1 MTFFRQHSCRR
12 VPSDPVRATHG
23 RIVAMETLIQRS
35 GPTKG
40 SGRSGRCVST
50 RAPVVSPQIFAPAF
64 SENSRETFGKGILL
78 ISPDLSP
85 APMTRTTKR
94 DARKD
99 TRNAVLFPVEEDEAV
114 ETGASFL
121 PPRLAHLRG
130 PIVAATPRP
139 DLQVRGDDATMPMP
153 VNVFAP
159 GTPGS
164 SVAVPPGV
172 TPTVHAGHG
181 RVLMG
186 PWNGEFH
193 RAGSGP
199 SSPSAGPPA
208 APDRIDPS
216 RSVVVARVIAD
227 DSLRENL
234 SDLPFAG
241 PEDMDMDEESVLR
254 EQWMEDAMTGRGGAP
269 SNDADAN
276 SGRRF
281 SSDGRDDANEPP
293 AGTGIRAASGLEAG
307 RGRGRAGRGRA
318 ASAPAAVARR
328 VGAARISARRR
339 TPHAIQRKAKEALAN
354 ARKESS
360 RRAGDGP
367 GFFHLNG
374 AMRRNNG
381 PRNTAGVRCMQPRSG
396 AFA

>member
-1 MTFFRQHSCRR
+1 
-12 VPSDPVRATHG
+12 
-23 RIVAMETLIQRS
+23 
-35 GPTKG
+35 
-40 SGRSGRCVST
+40 
-50 RAPVVSPQIFAPAF
+50 
-64 SENSRETFGKGILL
+64 
-78 ISPDLSP
+78 
-85 APMTRTTKR
+85 MTRTTKR

-99 TRNAVLFPVEEDEAV
+99 TRNAVLFPVDEDEAV

-130 PIVAATPRP
+130 PIVAATPRR
-139 DLQVRGDDATMPMP
+139 DLNGRGDDATMP

-199 SSPSAGPPA
+199 SSPSAGRPA
-208 APDRIDPS
+208 ASDRLDL
-216 RSVVVARVIAD
+216 VAD

-254 EQWMEDAMTGRGGAP
+254 EQWMEDAMTGRGVAP
-269 SNDADAN
+269 SDDAA
-276 SGRRF
+276 GQRF
-281 SSDGRDDANEPP
+281 SSDGRDDDDAMSE
-293 AGTGIRAASGLEAG
+293 AGTGLEARLESG

-328 VGAARISARRR
+328 VGAARIAARRR
-339 TPHAIQRKAKEALAN
+339 LPQAIQRRAKESLAI

-396 AFA
+396 AFG

>member
-1 MTFFRQHSCRR
+1 
-12 VPSDPVRATHG
+12 
-23 RIVAMETLIQRS
+23 
-35 GPTKG
+35 
-40 SGRSGRCVST
+40 
-50 RAPVVSPQIFAPAF
+50 
-64 SENSRETFGKGILL
+64 
-78 ISPDLSP
+78 
-85 APMTRTTKR
+85 MTRTTKR

-99 TRNAVLFPVEEDEAV
+99 TRNAVLLPVDEDEAV

-130 PIVAATPRP
+130 PIVAATPRRDP
-139 DLQVRGDDATMPMP
+139 RGDDAVTMP

-199 SSPSAGPPA
+199 SSPSSYNGPPTSSA
-208 APDRIDPS
+208 RGVD
-216 RSVVVARVIAD
+216 VADVIAD

-269 SNDADAN
+269 PSDDKDAA
-276 SGRRF
+276 GRRF
-281 SSDGRDDANEPP
+281 SSDGMDDDDSP
-293 AGTGIRAASGLEAG
+293 GTGSEAG
-307 RGRGRAGRGRA
+307 RGRGLAGRGRA

-328 VGAARISARRR
+328 VGAARIAARRR
-339 TPHAIQRKAKEALAN
+339 LPRAIQRKAKEALAN

-396 AFA
+396 AFG

>member
-1 MTFFRQHSCRR
+1 
-12 VPSDPVRATHG
+12 
-23 RIVAMETLIQRS
+23 
-35 GPTKG
+35 
-40 SGRSGRCVST
+40 
-50 RAPVVSPQIFAPAF
+50 
-64 SENSRETFGKGILL
+64 
-78 ISPDLSP
+78 
-85 APMTRTTKR
+85 MTRTTKR

-99 TRNAVLFPVEEDEAV
+99 TRNAVLLPVDEDEAV

-130 PIVAATPRP
+130 PIVAATPRRDP
-139 DLQVRGDDATMPMP
+139 RDDDVTMP

-199 SSPSAGPPA
+199 SSPSEEGGPRHTA
-208 APDRIDPS
+208 SEDRLDPP
-216 RSVVVARVIAD
+216 RGVDVADVIAD

-269 SNDADAN
+269 PSDDKDAA
-276 SGRRF
+276 GRRF
-281 SSDGRDDANEPP
+281 SSDGMDDDDSP
-293 AGTGIRAASGLEAG
+293 GTGSEAG
-307 RGRGRAGRGRA
+307 RGRGGAGRGRA
-318 ASAPAAVARR
+318 TSAPAAVARR
-328 VGAARISARRR
+328 VGAARIAARRR
-339 TPHAIQRKAKEALAN
+339 LPRAIQRKAKEALAN

-396 AFA
+396 AFG

>member
-1 MTFFRQHSCRR
+1 
-12 VPSDPVRATHG
+12 
-23 RIVAMETLIQRS
+23 
-35 GPTKG
+35 
-40 SGRSGRCVST
+40 
-50 RAPVVSPQIFAPAF
+50 
-64 SENSRETFGKGILL
+64 
-78 ISPDLSP
+78 
-85 APMTRTTKR
+85 MTRTTKR

-99 TRNAVLFPVEEDEAV
+99 TRNAVLLPVDEDEAV

-130 PIVAATPRP
+130 PIVAATPRRDP
-139 DLQVRGDDATMPMP
+139 RDDDVTMP

-199 SSPSAGPPA
+199 SSPSSYNGPPTSSA
-208 APDRIDPS
+208 RGVD
-216 RSVVVARVIAD
+216 VADVIAD

-269 SNDADAN
+269 LSDDKDAA
-276 SGRRF
+276 GRRF
-281 SSDGRDDANEPP
+281 SSGRADDDDAP
-293 AGTGIRAASGLEAG
+293 GSGGEVGGGARS
-307 RGRGRAGRGRA
+307 RGRWTRAGGER
-318 ASAPAAVARR
+318 
-328 VGAARISARRR
+328 ARRR
-339 TPHAIQRKAKEALAN
+339 RATRG
-354 ARKESS
+354 
-360 RRAGDGP
+360 RRAHRRATPLAAGDPEESEG
-367 GFFHLNG
+367 G
-374 AMRRNNG
+374 AG
-381 PRNTAGVRCMQPRSG
+381 ECAQGVQ
-396 AFA
+396 

>member
-1 MTFFRQHSCRR
+1 
-12 VPSDPVRATHG
+12 
-23 RIVAMETLIQRS
+23 
-35 GPTKG
+35 
-40 SGRSGRCVST
+40 
-50 RAPVVSPQIFAPAF
+50 
-64 SENSRETFGKGILL
+64 
-78 ISPDLSP
+78 
-85 APMTRTTKR
+85 MTRTTKR

-99 TRNAVLFPVEEDEAV
+99 TRNAVLFPVDEDEAV

-139 DLQVRGDDATMPMP
+139 DLTRGDDATMP

-199 SSPSAGPPA
+199 SSPSAGRPA
-208 APDRIDPS
+208 ASDRLDL
-216 RSVVVARVIAD
+216 VAD

-269 SNDADAN
+269 PSDDKDAA
-276 SGRRF
+276 GRRF
-281 SSDGRDDANEPP
+281 SSDGVDDDDAPGSE
-293 AGTGIRAASGLEAG
+293 ARSEAG
-307 RGRGRAGRGRA
+307 RGRGGAGRGRA

-328 VGAARISARRR
+328 VGAARIAARRR
-339 TPHAIQRKAKEALAN
+339 LPQAIQRRAKESLAN

-396 AFA
+396 AFG

>member
-1 MTFFRQHSCRR
+1 
-12 VPSDPVRATHG
+12 
-23 RIVAMETLIQRS
+23 
-35 GPTKG
+35 
-40 SGRSGRCVST
+40 
-50 RAPVVSPQIFAPAF
+50 
-64 SENSRETFGKGILL
+64 
-78 ISPDLSP
+78 
-85 APMTRTTKR
+85 MTRTTKR

-99 TRNAVLFPVEEDEAV
+99 TRNAVLLPVDEDEAV

-130 PIVAATPRP
+130 PIVAATPRRDP
-139 DLQVRGDDATMPMP
+139 RDDDVTMP

-199 SSPSAGPPA
+199 SSPSSYNGPPTGSA
-208 APDRIDPS
+208 RGVD
-216 RSVVVARVIAD
+216 VADVIAD

-254 EQWMEDAMTGRGGAP
+254 EQWMEDAMTGRGVAP
-269 SNDADAN
+269 SDDAA
-276 SGRRF
+276 GQRF
-281 SSDGRDDANEPP
+281 SSDGWDDDDAIGE
-293 AGTGIRAASGLEAG
+293 AGTGLEARLESG

-328 VGAARISARRR
+328 VGAARIAARRR
-339 TPHAIQRKAKEALAN
+339 LPRAIQRKAKEALAN

-396 AFA
+396 AFG